1 MKRMYRSRTDRRIW
15 GVCSGIANYFGIDP
29 TVVRVIAAVS
39 IFVSGLGIIAYIIM
53 AIIVPL
59 EDSANTTSQYRTL

>member
-15 GVCSGIANYFGIDP
+15 GVCSGVANYFGIDP

>member
-15 GVCSGIANYFGIDP
+15 GVCSGIANYLGIDP